1 MTPTLRQRARDSS
14 GQSLIEFA
22 IILPFLVLLSFGA
35 AEIGFLAARPAR
47 GHEADARGIEPH
59 LPQHHAAGWHDR
71 DDGDERSA
79 GRLFVALETHLLRD
93 QEGRHDRHRQL
104 RSIFL
109 YQRFEYGAIGGAS
122 HITTRGSGAFGGA
135 PNYEAVNS
143 DNNSGLQVTNLPA
156 NLIAPRG
163 GMIYVMEIYTMH
175 QLLTPVANFGLRIPT
190 TLYSIAYF

>member
-1 MTPTLRQRARDSS
+1 V
-14 GQSLIEFA
+14 IKK
-22 IILPFLVLLSFGA
+22 GA
-35 AEIGFLAARPAR
+35 TTGTANY
-47 GHEADARGIEPH
+47 
-59 LPQHHAAGWHDR
+59 
-71 DDGDERSA
+71 
-79 GRLFVALETHLLRD
+79 D
-93 QEGRHDRHRQL
+93 Q
-104 RSIFL
+104 IFL

-163 GMIYVMEIYTMH
+163 GMIYVTEIYTMH